1 MAPCFLTHLG
11 QLMHNMHQLSHHHW
25 FRYWLVTWLAP
36 SHYLHQCWNI
46 VNWASRNKLRWNIS
60 GNSCILI
67 QENPFQNAIWKMV
80 AILFQLQCVNWL
92 RHICEL
98 GHQSLG
104 YWLVL
109 IPHQAMVNTDWV
121 KGHFSTKPLSE
132 PTLDLLT
139 IGPMHISHFS
149 QWYYN
154 NADGSCL
161 VKYMMTSSN
170 GNLFRVTGP
179 LCGEFT
185 GLQWIPRTKASD
197 AELWCFLWSAPN

>member
-1 MAPCFLTHLG
+1 
-11 QLMHNMHQLSHHHW
+11 MHQLNHHHW

-98 GHQSLG
+98 GYQSLG

-109 IPHQAMVNTDWV
+109 IPHQAMVNIDWV
-121 KGHFSTKPLSE
+121 NGHFSTKPLSE

-139 IGPMHISHFS
+139 IGRMHISHFS

-154 NADGSCL
+154 SADGSCL
-161 VKYMMTSSN
+161 VKYMMTSSIKWKHFPRYWPFVWGIHWSPVN
-170 GNLFRVTGP
+170 SPHKG
-179 LCGEFT
+179 
-185 GLQWIPRTKASD
+185 QWGRALMFSLICT
-197 AELWCFLWSAPN
+197 